1 MPSGVPMVARNASVS
16 PASAIVRAEGSE
28 VFQLRYVRG
37 ATCTP
42 CSVSTRQTDS
52 TLNFRARIV
61 SMNPQ
66 ISGGAGR

>member
-1 MPSGVPMVARNASVS
+1 MPSGVPTVARNASVRR
-16 PASAIVRAEGSE
+16 ASETVRADGIED
-28 VFQLRYVRG
+28 FQLRYVRG

-52 TLNFRARIV
+52 TLKFRARIS
-61 SMNPQ
+61 SMNPL